1 MTTGLDTDVTV
12 VPQTRDHFVPSVHW
26 WDPIA
31 NLYETE
37 PGTARIVPMEG
48 LRGWAVLLVFFVHV
62 NGAFKGYLGGGSFL
76 FRLSDF
82 LGTVGGTGVDLF
94 FVISGYLIYGAVIR
108 PKFRYGRFFRRR
120 VQRIYPAFLGV
131 FFLYIALWIFSSND
145 NFKFHGTFAQTVSY
159 VLQNLL
165 LVPGIFR
172 VRAMNDVAW
181 SLSYEMFFYL
191 LLPLLLAVTRL
202 RNWSRRGRISM
213 FVALGII
220 GLLVSPL
227 AEHPRIRLIGFLFGI
242 VLFEVADRFRGLS
255 TKFADLT
262 ALGGYA
268 GGLALIYTVGNTDI
282 VPGSFV
288 VPLTALLAGVSSF
301 AFCGL
306 CFFGG
311 GILSHIFSWQPL
323 RALGNMSYSFYLIH
337 GLALGVVREG
347 VKRAVSPGN
356 HNSLFLVLVMLG
368 FAASWV
374 ASTLLFVAVERPL
387 SIHIKMKRS
396 ALVSPPA
403 AASYNTPRGSP

>member
-1 MTTGLDTDVTV
+1 MATGLDTDVEV
-12 VPQTRDHFVPSVHW
+12 LPKTRDHSAPPVHW

-37 PGTARIVPMEG
+37 AGTERIIPMEG

-62 NGAFKGYLGGGSFL
+62 HGAFKAYLAADSPL
-76 FRLSDF
+76 FHVSDF

-120 VQRIYPAFLGV
+120 VQRIYPTFLAV
-131 FFLYIALWIFSSND
+131 FFLYVALWIFSSND
-145 NFKFHGTFAQTVSY
+145 NFKFHGTVTQTFFY

-165 LVPGIFR
+165 LLPGIFR
-172 VRAMNDVAW
+172 LRAMNDVAW

-202 RNWSRRGRISM
+202 RNWSRRGRISA
-213 FVALGII
+213 FVALGSI

-242 VLFEVADRFRGLS
+242 ILFEVADRFRGRS

-262 ALGGYA
+262 ALGVYV
-268 GGLALIYTVGNTDI
+268 GGLALIYTIDNTNI
-282 VPGSFV
+282 VPGAFV
-288 VPLTALLAGVSSF
+288 VPSNALIAGISSF
-301 AFCGL
+301 AFSGL
-306 CFFGG
+306 CFFGV

-337 GLALGVVREG
+337 GLALGVVREA
-347 VKRAVSPGN
+347 VKRVVSPGS
-356 HNSLFLVLVMLG
+356 HNTLFLVLVMFG

-374 ASTLLFVAVERPL
+374 VSTLLFVAVERPL
-387 SIHIKMKRS
+387 SIQIKMKKT
-396 ALVSPPA
+396 APVLPPA
-403 AASYNTPRGSP
+403 AAS

>member
-12 VPQTRDHFVPSVHW
+12 VPRTRDHFVPSVYW

-37 PGTARIVPMEG
+37 AGTERIIPMEG

-62 NGAFKGYLGGGSFL
+62 HGAFKAYLAVDSPL
-76 FRLSDF
+76 FHVSDF

-94 FVISGYLIYGAVIR
+94 FVISGFLIYGAVIR

-120 VQRIYPAFLGV
+120 VQRIYPAFLAV
-131 FFLYIALWIFSSND
+131 FFLYVALWIFSNND
-145 NFKFHGTFAQTVSY
+145 NFKFHGTVAQAFFY

-165 LVPGIFR
+165 LLPGIFR
-172 VRAMNDVAW
+172 LRAMNDVAW

-191 LLPLLLAVTRL
+191 LLPLLLAVTGL
-202 RNWSRRGRISM
+202 RKWSRSGRISA

-242 VLFEVADRFRGLS
+242 ILFEVADRFRGRS
-255 TKFADLT
+255 TKFLDLT
-262 ALGGYA
+262 ALGVYA
-268 GGLALIYTVGNTDI
+268 GGLALIYTIFNTDI
-282 VPGSFV
+282 VPGAFV
-288 VPLTALLAGVSSF
+288 VPLTALIAGISSF

-337 GLALGVVREG
+337 GLALGVVREA
-347 VKRAVSPGN
+347 VKRVVSPGS
-356 HNSLFLVLVMLG
+356 HNLLFLVLVMLG

-374 ASTLLFVAVERPL
+374 VSTVLFVAVERPL
-387 SIHIKMKRS
+387 SIHIKMKRPAS
-396 ALVSPPA
+396 ASPPG
-403 AASYNTPRGSP
+403 AAS